1 MIHRNGKELLKKVL
15 PMYNGF
21 PIKMWPRILWRFT
34 NQSFKMGKICFFNT
48 AKVWGGGEK
57 WHFEVSGHIHSKGYP
72 VLVIAHR
79 DSVLFQKLKGANI
92 PCLGINLSNLGFLNP
107 MKHHEICSIFKEHGF
122 QTIVMNMSR
131 DIKIAG
137 PCAKRAKIKRI
148 VYRRGSAIPIKDT
161 YLNRFLFKNVLTE
174 VLANSQA
181 TKQTILENNGKL
193 FPEDKI

>member
-1 MIHRNGKELLKKVL
+1 
-15 PMYNGF
+15 
-21 PIKMWPRILWRFT
+21 
-34 NQSFKMGKICFFNT
+34 
-48 AKVWGGGEK
+48 
-57 WHFEVSGHIHSKGYP
+57 
-72 VLVIAHR
+72 
-79 DSVLFQKLKGANI
+79 
-92 PCLGINLSNLGFLNP
+92 
-107 MKHHEICSIFKEHGF
+107 EICSIFKEHGF

-137 PCAKRAKIKRI
+137 PCAKRANIKRI

-193 FPEDKI
+193 FPEDKIRVIHNGIDIPGEQSISQPPTGNPQKVFTLLTLGRLEKQKNQKFLIQLAKELNKRNL